1 MFADATMTE
10 FIDLTHQSIEEI
22 AVVTYYDEGS
32 VEIQKGLLEHVLGL
46 EVEMIGRLIQ
56 NQQVYRLQEKFENGK
71 ASTLTTGEDFHL
83 LGRVF
88 ATKHESPEQIA
99 YLVADFSF
107 RHIVDS
113 LEYGE
118 FSIKQRGLILS
129 EITYLYIMP
138 QFEFSLILQL
148 SHDTFHERGF
158 TLAITTYE
166 SNLVAT
172 LYSKIHATEY
182 LLIIKRH

>member
-1 MFADATMTE
+1 
-10 FIDLTHQSIEEI
+10 
-22 AVVTYYDEGS
+22 
-32 VEIQKGLLEHVLGL
+32 
-46 EVEMIGRLIQ
+46 
-56 NQQVYRLQEKFENGK
+56 
-71 ASTLTTGEDFHL
+71 
-83 LGRVF
+83 
-88 ATKHESPEQIA
+88 
-99 YLVADFSF
+99 
-107 RHIVDS
+107 
-113 LEYGE
+113 
-118 FSIKQRGLILS
+118 
-129 EITYLYIMP
+129 MP